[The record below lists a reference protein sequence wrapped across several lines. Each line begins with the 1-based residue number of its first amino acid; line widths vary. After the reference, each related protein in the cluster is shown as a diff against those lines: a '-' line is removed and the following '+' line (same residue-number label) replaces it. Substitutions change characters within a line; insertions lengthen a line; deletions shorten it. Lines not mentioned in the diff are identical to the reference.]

1 MIDAEIQQLLEAA
14 HTRVR
19 ETLTAQ
25 RALLESLAK
34 LLIAHEV
41 VDRNALTR
49 LLETAV
55 PEEVPYAP
63 VGPARAAETGR
74 GYHAT
79 GDVLIEWGANASE
92 RCAGVRRMVPR

>member
-1 MIDAEIQQLLEAA
+1 MQKSRQLLEVA

-25 RALLESLAK
+25 RALLESLGT

-55 PEEVPYAP
+55 PEKVPYAP
-63 VGPARAAETGR
+63 LGSARAAEMGGAITPLVTSSSHGEQTQARDAR
-74 GYHAT
+74 G
-79 GDVLIEWGANASE
+79 
-92 RCAGVRRMVPR
+92 